1 MISVKAAAKGPLM
14 TSQKQTRKVSA
25 SSARIGLASLW
36 ALCLCGCAADTAT
49 PPEAAPI
56 VAAKSAKA
64 APVDTKAKPKKAK
77 PKLDVAKIIK
87 KDMDQNFGYKDT
99 EPEWHLF
106 IERLEVDGDTLKVH
120 TSMFKSPIYKE
131 IIGQT
136 CGAASTYV
144 FRPDK
149 PEWGLSRLA
158 VYSKDGQL
166 LIWRDRL
173 SDSCEP

>member
-1 MISVKAAAKGPLM
+1 MI
-14 TSQKQTRKVSA
+14 SQKQTRKVGA
-25 SSARIGLASLW
+25 SSARIGLASFGALVG
-36 ALCLCGCAADTAT
+36 LCLYGCTADTAT
-49 PPEAAPI
+49 APEAAPV
-56 VAAKSAKA
+56 VATKPVKA
-64 APVDTKAKPKKAK
+64 APSATKNKGKPKATTKPQKTK

-87 KDMDQNFGYKDT
+87 KNMDENFGYKDT

-106 IERLEVDGDTLKVH
+106 IESLKVDGDTLEVH
-120 TSMFKSPIYKE
+120 TSMFKDPMFNE
-131 IIGQT
+131 IIAQT

-173 SDSCEP
+173 SDSCTP